1 MTYMYLKLWLH
12 QLFCACT
19 CRITSMWGKSCSKVM
34 RLQKNHQ
41 KITANW
47 IIHDQLLSYHV
58 TCATAVTHHG
68 QCKQK
73 HNYPIPGLT
82 KGSIPSMIVYYSVVH
97 SKSFIQG
104 SIYHS
109 SSFKFSK
116 WAAAS
121 NSNSFVCLFLFVKKT
136 MFDKDLTLSGLL

>member
-1 MTYMYLKLWLH
+1 MYLKLWLH

-19 CRITSMWGKSCSKVM
+19 CRITSMWGKSCSNLHTGDATAK
-34 RLQKNHQ
+34 KPPT

-47 IIHDQLLSYHV
+47 IIHNQLLSYHV

-73 HNYPIPGLT
+73 HNNPVLGLT
-82 KGSIPSMIVYYSVVH
+82 KGSIPCMIVYYSVVH

-109 SSFKFSK
+109 SSLS
-116 WAAAS
+116 S
-121 NSNSFVCLFLFVKKT
+121 VSELQLVILIVLFVCFCLLKKQCLI
-136 MFDKDLTLSGLL
+136 KI